1 MHGRAQTFYHMSK
14 RAVVRH
20 SKMPPLMS
28 LRVNRVESGGPVQ
41 VRFTPDSDQKA
52 DILDRQLRANSGLMH
67 RSNELTYL
75 HVIRS
80 TANSRFGAAPSSRAS
95 R

>member
-28 LRVNRVESGGPVQ
+28 LRVKTGKAQNEHILSAL
-41 VRFTPDSDQKA
+41 TPKA
-52 DILDRQLRANSGLMH
+52 DMER
-67 RSNELTYL
+67 TCW
-75 HVIRS
+75 HVRYVPGGDIRIV
-80 TANSRFGAAPSSRAS
+80 SRPSIFR
-95 R
+95 